1 MGNLTNLTLLELG
14 SNDLTGTIPTELG
27 NLTNLIYLYLG
38 SNDLTGTIPTE
49 LGNLT
54 NLTNLD
60 LESNDLTGTIPTEL
74 GNLTNLIYL
83 TLGSNDLTGTIPT
96 ELGNLTNLT
105 WLDLESNDLTGTIP
119 DDLAHED
126 FRWLN
131 LGGNEFTGCVPPALT
146 FAKGSDVSTLGL
158 PDCPVVTITTT
169 SAPGSEGA
177 SLSFTVARSG
187 GTLSDVL
194 TLSLNVAE
202 SGDMI
207 SGSAPSSVTIP
218 SGETS
223 ATVTVATVNDTT
235 PEADSVITA
244 AIARD
249 SGYARG
255 SDSSAEVTVTDD
267 DLPTVTIA
275 ANGSPISEGENA
287 SFTLTRTGD
296 TTASLVVPV
305 GVAETGATITGT
317 PPASVTIPAGQA
329 SVNVTVATEDD
340 TDPESDSTITATL
353 TAGTAYRLG
362 DDFSA
367 TVTVRDDDPLVSFM
381 APEAITEGENAVF
394 TFERVG
400 GVSHELEVSVSV
412 LLTGD
417 FLSGAAPTTV
427 TFTADSTT
435 AELSIPTVDDTTPE
449 ADGSIAVLL
458 RQGVDYD
465 ITGTLLQQVSV
476 QDNDRPTVT
485 VAAVTTPIDEGGN
498 AVFRVTATGGV
509 ILQALTVPVTVTESG
524 AMITTG
530 TPLPTLVTLTATQR
544 WADIS
549 IPTEDDAVPEDDSVV
564 TATLSAGTLYDLGDD
579 SSEEVTVRDDDPLVS
594 FMAPDDII
602 EGETAFFTFE
612 RVGGVSHEL
621 VVSVSVLPTGDFLSG
636 PAPDSVTFAAGS
648 TTVVRPIDTV
658 DDSTPEADGSI
669 AVLLRQ
675 GADYNVTGPLLQR
688 VSVQDNDR
696 PTVTVTAVATPLDE
710 GGSAVFRVTA
720 TGGVILQALTVP
732 VTVSE
737 SDAMITAGTP
747 LPTLVTLTA
756 TQRWADIS
764 IPTEDDA
771 VPEDDSV
778 VTATLSAG
786 TLYDLGDDSSAEGT
800 VRDDDPLVSF
810 MAPDDIIEGETAVF
824 TFERVGGVS
833 HELEVSVSVLPTGD
847 FLSGA
852 APTTVTFTADS
863 TTAELSIPTVDDSTP
878 EADGSIAVL
887 LRQGVD
893 YDITGTLLQQVSVQD
908 NDRPTVT
915 IAAVTT
921 PIDEGNAAV
930 FRVTRTGGTI
940 TEALTVSVSVT
951 ETGSMI
957 SGTAPTSLT
966 IAANQTSADLSVPT
980 HEDKTA
986 EVDSVVTAT
995 LLSGT
1000 TYDLGTTASAA
1011 VTVTDDDL
1019 PALTITFDDTSP
1031 IEEGT
1036 TASFTVTRTG
1046 VTSEALTINVSVLE
1060 TGNMI
1065 DGTPPTTLVF
1075 AANEATADLNIDTD
1089 DDSVDEPDST
1099 IYVGVTLPNER
1110 RSRTTP
1116 DLVSV
1121 VVTDND

>member
-1 MGNLTNLTLLELG
+1 MKTLGMAILLALTSASFVMALGPWNSDTAQGAGELEAQGRAGGLMMRWEPPATLPEEPLTGYQLRHRPQTTSQTPAWTTVDVGVVTNHRVSGLTDGTTYDVEVATRTAQGVGTFYASTTGTPGASQCESGTAVTDPSNNHGLVEDCETLLTLKAEFNDGPALNWSDSSVMRDWRGIGLSGTPPRVTSVLLRNKGNYPPDRWFSTIPADLGKLSHLTYLNLNGSYLTGSIPAELGNLANLAALDLSRGDLTGSIPAELGNLTNLTSLDLED
-14 SNDLTGTIPTELG
+14 NDLTGTIPTELG
-27 NLTNLIYLYLG
+27 NLTNLTSLNLG

-54 NLTNLD
+54 NLTSLT
-60 LESNDLTGTIPTEL
+60 LGYTDLTGTIPTEL
-74 GNLTNLIYL
+74 GNLTNLTSL
-83 TLGSNDLTGTIPT
+83 NLGFNDLTGTIPT

-105 WLDLESNDLTGTIP
+105 SLTLAYTDLTGTIPTELGNLTNLTSLNLGSNDLTGTIP

-126 FRWLN
+126 FRWLK

-146 FAKGSDVSTLGL
+146 FAGGSDVSTLGL

-498 AVFRVTATGGV
+498 AVFRVTATGG
-509 ILQALTVPVTVTESG
+509 
-524 AMITTG
+524 
-530 TPLPTLVTLTATQR
+530 
-544 WADIS
+544 
-549 IPTEDDAVPEDDSVV
+549 
-564 TATLSAGTLYDLGDD
+564 
-579 SSEEVTVRDDDPLVS
+579 RDP
-594 FMAPDDII
+594 P
-602 EGETAFFTFE
+602 
-612 RVGGVSHEL
+612 GV
-621 VVSVSVLPTGDFLSG
+621 
-636 PAPDSVTFAAGS
+636 
-648 TTVVRPIDTV
+648 
-658 DDSTPEADGSI
+658 DGSHCGDGE
-669 AVLLRQ
+669 RC
-675 GADYNVTGPLLQR
+675 D
-688 VSVQDNDR
+688 DHDR
-696 PTVTVTAVATPLDE
+696 D
-710 GGSAVFRVTA
+710 
-720 TGGVILQALTVP
+720 
-732 VTVSE
+732 
-737 SDAMITAGTP
+737 
-747 LPTLVTLTA
+747 
-756 TQRWADIS
+756 
-764 IPTEDDA
+764 
-771 VPEDDSV
+771 
-778 VTATLSAG
+778 
-786 TLYDLGDDSSAEGT
+786 
-800 VRDDDPLVSF
+800 
-810 MAPDDIIEGETAVF
+810 
-824 TFERVGGVS
+824 
-833 HELEVSVSVLPTGD
+833 
-847 FLSGA
+847 
-852 APTTVTFTADS
+852 
-863 TTAELSIPTVDDSTP
+863 
-878 EADGSIAVL
+878 
-887 LRQGVD
+887 
-893 YDITGTLLQQVSVQD
+893 
-908 NDRPTVT
+908 
-915 IAAVTT
+915 
-921 PIDEGNAAV
+921 
-930 FRVTRTGGTI
+930 
-940 TEALTVSVSVT
+940 
-951 ETGSMI
+951 
-957 SGTAPTSLT
+957 
-966 IAANQTSADLSVPT
+966 IAANLGDADGHQPFGER
-980 HEDKTA
+980 HRPHRGRHGWRGRQRRYGHA
-986 EVDSVVTAT
+986 
-995 LLSGT
+995 
-1000 TYDLGTTASAA
+1000 LGRHA
-1011 VTVTDDDL
+1011 VR
-1019 PALTITFDDTSP
+1019 P
-1031 IEEGT
+1031 
-1036 TASFTVTRTG
+1036 RWR
-1046 VTSEALTINVSVLE
+1046 VL
-1060 TGNMI
+1060 GGG
-1065 DGTPPTTLVF
+1065 DGTGRRP
-1075 AANEATADLNIDTD
+1075 A
-1089 DDSVDEPDST
+1089 
-1099 IYVGVTLPNER
+1099 GV
-1110 RSRTTP
+1110 
-1116 DLVSV
+1116 VHGAG
-1121 VVTDND
+1121 